1 MFIGEGVSA
10 LCGVNSNLKE
20 PRALICD
27 LLLLSQRA
35 ESVRCTVV
43 VVVVGTVHST
53 QHTTVVVV
61 LPWFYIDD

>member
-43 VVVVGTVHST
+43 VVVLVHSK
-53 QHTTVVVV
+53 QQ
-61 LPWFYIDD
+61 L

>member
-1 MFIGEGVSA
+1 VFIGEGVSA

-43 VVVVGTVHST
+43 VVHST
-53 QHTTVVVV
+53 QQTVVV
-61 LPWFYIDD
+61 LHQEARSSYDDD